1 MNNILK
7 IMKRSFLLL
16 VLAICT
22 IALIG
27 CDNEGTG
34 NKIPDDEYTIP
45 LEEGYNQITFYWT
58 YPGVIENADIWV
70 PTDVVTVYV

>member
-1 MNNILK
+1 MESYMNNILK

-34 NKIPDDEYTIP
+34 NKIPDDEYTIHMVIN
-45 LEEGYNQITFYWT
+45 LLKKIYLYSG
-58 YPGVIENADIWV
+58 GVR
-70 PTDVVTVYV
+70 